1 MKTLNFKSIFS
12 ALVVPLA
19 LVAGFLLFYKVFGDG
34 SNFQGGSN
42 ENQPI
47 PGNYFGVVYKG
58 GIVVPVLMSL
68 LLTAL
73 TFSVERLI
81 TISRSKGK
89 GQIVIF
95 VEKIKERLNRGD
107 IDGAL
112 SECDRQ
118 KGSVANVVNLS
129 LHKYKEME
137 DDQSLNKDQK
147 LVYLQQGVEEA
158 TSLEMPALEQNLP
171 MLATLT
177 SLGTLIGLLGTV
189 LGMIRAFAALANAGA
204 PDSVALANGI
214 SEALI
219 NTALGIGTAAVAMIA
234 YNFFTTQIDKITYSI
249 DEIGFSIVQTF
260 SATHQ
265 ENK

>member
-1 MKTLNFKSIFS
+1 MKALNFKNIFS

-19 LVAGFLLFYKVFGDG
+19 LVTGFLLFFKVFGDG

-58 GIVVPVLMSL
+58 GIVVPVLMAL

-73 TFSVERLI
+73 IFSFERWI
-81 TISRSKGK
+81 SISRSKGR
-89 GQIVIF
+89 GQVVKF
-95 VEKIKERLNRGD
+95 VNKIKDYLDSGD
-107 IDGAL
+107 IDNAL
-112 SECDRQ
+112 AACNKQ
-118 KGSVANVVNLS
+118 KGSVANVVQIS

-137 DDQSLNKDQK
+137 QDRSLSKDQK
-147 LVYLQQGVEEA
+147 LTFLKQSVEEA
-158 TSLEMPALEQNLP
+158 TSLEMPAFEQNLP

-177 SLGTLIGLLGTV
+177 SLGTLVGLLGTV
-189 LGMIRAFAALANAGA
+189 LGMIRAFAALAHAGA

-219 NTALGIGTAAVAMIA
+219 NTALGIGTAVVAMIC
-234 YNFFTTQIDKITYSI
+234 YNLFTTQIDKITYSI
-249 DEIGFSIVQTF
+249 DEIGFSIVQVF
-260 SATHQ
+260 SEKHQ
-265 ENK
+265 EQ

>member
-1 MKTLNFKSIFS
+1 MKALNFKSIFS

-19 LVAGFLLFYKVFGDG
+19 LIVGFLLFYQVFGDG

-58 GIVVPVLMSL
+58 GIVVPVLMGL
-68 LLTAL
+68 LLIAL
-73 TFSVERLI
+73 TFSVERWI

-89 GQIVIF
+89 GQVAKF
-95 VEKIKERLNRGD
+95 VHKIKDCLNTGD
-107 IDGAL
+107 IVGAMAA
-112 SECDRQ
+112 CDKQ
-118 KGSVANVVNLS
+118 KGSVANVVKTS
-129 LHKYKEME
+129 LRKYKELE
-137 DDQSLNKDQK
+137 DDKSLTKDQK
-147 LVYLQQGVEEA
+147 LTFLKQSVEEA

-189 LGMIRAFAALANAGA
+189 LGMIRAFAALAHAGA

-219 NTALGIGTAAVAMIA
+219 NTALGIGTAAVAMIC
-234 YNFFTTQIDKITYSI
+234 YNLFTTQIDKITYSI
-249 DEIGFSIVQTF
+249 DEIGFSIVQVF
-260 SATHQ
+260 AEKHQ
-265 ENK
+265 

>member
-1 MKTLNFKSIFS
+1 MKALNFRNIFS

-19 LVAGFLLFYKVFGDG
+19 LVAGFLIFFKICGNG

-73 TFSVERLI
+73 VFSVERLI

-89 GQIVIF
+89 GQIVRF
-95 VEKIKERLNRGD
+95 VQKIREFLSTGD

-112 SECDRQ
+112 AACDRQ
-118 KGSVANVVNLS
+118 KGSVANVVKLS
-129 LHKYKEME
+129 LYKYRELE
-137 DDQSLNKDQK
+137 VDRSLSKDQK
-147 LVYLQQGVEEA
+147 LTFLKQSVEEA

-219 NTALGIGTAAVAMIA
+219 NTALGIGTAAVAMIC
-234 YNFFTTQIDKITYSI
+234 YNLFTTQIDKITYSI
-249 DEIGFSIVQTF
+249 DELGYSIVQVF
-260 SATHQ
+260 SEKHQ
-265 ENK
+265 DNQ

>member
-1 MKTLNFKSIFS
+1 MKALNFKSIFS

-19 LVAGFLLFYKVFGDG
+19 FIAGFLFFFKVCGDG
-34 SNFQGGSN
+34 SHFQGGSN

-68 LLTAL
+68 LLISLVFT
-73 TFSVERLI
+73 VERLI
-81 TISRSKGK
+81 TISRSKGR
-89 GQIVIF
+89 GSIVRF
-95 VEKIKERLNRGD
+95 VQKIKDFLAAGD
-107 IDGAL
+107 IDSAL
-112 SECDRQ
+112 ETCDKQR
-118 KGSVANVVNLS
+118 GSVANVVNIS
-129 LHKYKEME
+129 LHRYREME
-137 DDQSLNKDQK
+137 NDKSLSKDQK

-158 TSLEMPALEQNLP
+158 TSLEMPAMEQNLP

-204 PDSVALANGI
+204 PDSIALANGI

-219 NTALGIGTAAVAMIA
+219 NTALGIGTAAIAMIS

-260 SATHQ
+260 SAKNQ
-265 ENK
+265 